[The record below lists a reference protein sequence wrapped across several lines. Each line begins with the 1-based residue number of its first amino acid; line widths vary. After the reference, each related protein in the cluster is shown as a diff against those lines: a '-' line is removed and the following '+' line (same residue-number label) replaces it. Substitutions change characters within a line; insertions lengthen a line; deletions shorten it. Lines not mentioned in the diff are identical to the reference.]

1 MKLPKLSVAIT
12 CLLACGLLSS
22 TVSARGKERRS
33 GEPFLRFLDD
43 LLRPFD
49 SSRESDPFAERI
61 ETDRHD
67 FTQST
72 KTVGRGVVQLEAGY
86 SYFYNDDDEEI
97 EQTHTG
103 PESLLRLGL
112 TEDIEFRMR
121 WNYAWRFIDEGDD
134 EDSAQDMILT
144 FKLGMTAEDHL
155 IPESALEIRGTVPTG
170 GAAWSTTRVEFGL
183 DYIYAWELA
192 EGWELYGSS
201 GFATS
206 GLDDFSLLPDEPA
219 TDHFIVWT
227 QSAALG
233 VELTER
239 TTMYVE
245 WFGLFSYALEDDF
258 GIGVGNIGLDYFV
271 TDDFVLDLRAGIGLT
286 GEADDFFTGIGGGF
300 RM

>member
-1 MKLPKLSVAIT
+1 LRKLTLGLI
-12 CLLACGLLSS
+12 CLLASCLLCSP
-22 TVSARGKERRS
+22 TFARGPERRS
-33 GEPFLRFLDD
+33 GEPFLRFIDD

-49 SSRESDPFAERI
+49 ASREADPFAERI

-72 KTVGRGVVQLEAGY
+72 KTVGRGVIQLETGY
-86 SYFYNDDDEEI
+86 SYFYNDDDDEI

-103 PESLLRLGL
+103 PESMLRLGL
-112 TEDIEFRMR
+112 TEDIEFRLR
-121 WNYAWRFIDEGDD
+121 WNYAWRFIDEADN
-134 EDSAQDMILT
+134 EDSAQDMIMT

-155 IPESALEIRGTVPTG
+155 IPESALEIRGTAPTG

-183 DYIYAWELA
+183 DYIYAWKLA

-206 GLDDFSLLPDEPA
+206 GLDDFSLLPEEPD
-219 TDHFIVWT
+219 TDHFIVWS

-239 TTMYVE
+239 TTLYVE

-258 GIGVGNIGLDYFV
+258 GIGVGNLGVDYYV
-271 TDDFVLDLRAGIGLT
+271 TDDFVVDFRIGIGLT
-286 GEADDFFTGIGGGF
+286 GEADDFFSGIGGGL

>member
-1 MKLPKLSVAIT
+1 MRTLGIAIICLGT
-12 CLLACGLLSS
+12 CCLLSS
-22 TVSARGKERRS
+22 SVLARGSERRS

-43 LLRPFD
+43 LLRPGD
-49 SSRESDPFAERI
+49 SSREADPFEERM

-86 SYFYNDDDEEI
+86 SYFYNDDHDEI

-103 PESLLRLGL
+103 PESMLRLGL
-112 TEDIEFRMR
+112 TEDIEFRLR
-121 WNYAWRFIDEGDD
+121 WNYAWRFIDEADD
-134 EDSAQDMILT
+134 EDSAQDMICT
-144 FKLGMTAEDHL
+144 FKLGMTAAEHF
-155 IPESALEIRGTVPTG
+155 IPESALEIRTTVPTG
-170 GAAWSTTRVEFGL
+170 GAAWSTTRMEFGL

-201 GFATS
+201 GFATN

-219 TDHFIVWT
+219 SDYFIVWS

-239 TTMYVE
+239 TTLYVE

-258 GIGVGNIGLDYFV
+258 GIGVGNLGVDYYI
-271 TDDFVLDLRAGIGLT
+271 TDDFVVDFRVGLGLT
-286 GEADDFFTGIGGGF
+286 GEADDFFSGIGGGF

>member
-1 MKLPKLSVAIT
+1 MSKLTLGLI
-12 CLLACGLLSS
+12 CLLASCLLCSP
-22 TVSARGKERRS
+22 TCARGPERRS
-33 GEPFLRFLDD
+33 GEPFLRFIDD

-49 SSRESDPFAERI
+49 ASREADPFAERI

-72 KTVGRGVVQLEAGY
+72 KTVGRGVIQLETGY
-86 SYFYNDDDEEI
+86 SYFYNDDDDEI

-103 PESLLRLGL
+103 PESMLRLGL
-112 TEDIEFRMR
+112 TEDIEFRLR
-121 WNYAWRFIDEGDD
+121 WNYAWRFIDEADN
-134 EDSAQDMILT
+134 EDSAQDMIMT

-155 IPESALEIRGTVPTG
+155 IPESALEIRGTAPTG

-183 DYIYAWELA
+183 DYIYAWKLA

-206 GLDDFSLLPDEPA
+206 GLDDFSLLPEEPD
-219 TDHFIVWT
+219 TDHFIVWS

-239 TTMYVE
+239 TTLYVE

-258 GIGVGNIGLDYFV
+258 GIGVGNLGVDYYV
-271 TDDFVLDLRAGIGLT
+271 TDDFVVDFRIGIGLT
-286 GEADDFFTGIGGGF
+286 GEADDFFSGIGGGF